1 MQRETK
7 TRFRLPS
14 PGEAM
19 FIFMSA
25 FSLLLILRNSDA
37 AIKYIGSGLVLC
49 ARTVI
54 PSLFPFMVISELV
67 VSSGLSELAGK
78 YLNRPLGFIFG
89 ISGVSS
95 SAVLLGALCGFPI
108 GSRTAVA
115 LFDNGLIDKKETA
128 RLLSFCNNPS
138 SAFLISAV
146 GTSLYARREVGVML
160 YSVTLIN
167 ALIIGIAQ
175 RIFTPRRRANMNH
188 ISKNSPS
195 GISAFTNS
203 VTRSAEA
210 MLIICAYVIFFS
222 AIIGCLSD
230 LLLTLN
236 CSGAVMAFIYGSL
249 EISGG
254 VAAAS
259 SLGLTRSGLTL
270 AAFIVGWSGL
280 SVHFQIISVTAK
292 RGLPLRPYFIAKLIQ
307 GLMNA
312 LSVYIIL
319 TFFPSL
325 LDASVPAAS
334 AAAAS
339 PLYFRYAAAVTISF
353 AAALPA
359 ALRKGAQNRHI

>member
-1 MQRETK
+1 
-7 TRFRLPS
+7 
-14 PGEAM
+14 
-19 FIFMSA
+19 
-25 FSLLLILRNSDA
+25 
-37 AIKYIGSGLVLC
+37 
-49 ARTVI
+49 
-54 PSLFPFMVISELV
+54 MVISELV

-108 GSRTAVA
+108 GARTAVS

-146 GTSLYARREVGVML
+146 GTSLYASREVGVML

-167 ALIIGIAQ
+167 ALIVGVAQ
-175 RIFTPRRRANMNH
+175 RIFSPRRRANTNH
-188 ISKNSPS
+188 ISKTSPS
-195 GISAFTNS
+195 GINAFTDS

-230 LLLTLN
+230 LLLMLN
-236 CSGAVMAFIYGSL
+236 CSGAAMAFIYGAL
-249 EISGG
+249 ELSGG

-259 SLGLTRSGLTL
+259 SLGLTRSGLAL

-280 SVHFQIISVTAK
+280 SVHFQIISVTGG
-292 RGLPLRPYFIAKLIQ
+292 RGLPLKPYFIAKLIQ
-307 GLMNA
+307 GAMNA
-312 LSVYIIL
+312 LWVFIIL

-325 LDASVPAAS
+325 LDEPVPAAS
-334 AAAAS
+334 AAATS
-339 PLYFRYAAAVTISF
+339 PFYFKYAAAVTLSF
-353 AAALPA
+353 VAALPA
-359 ALRKGAQNRHI
+359 VLRKGERNRHI